1 MCWMLFIPWL
11 HNVRVIHELG
21 NNLITI
27 EGNGIVHIIAITK
40 YMHNNTKWQEVFL
53 YYDFINEVINE
64 EEDVVLETKPHLFVT
79 NIITLLKLENLA
91 VTIISLESN
100 SDHLTF
106 IFHII
111 PLATF
116 W

>member
-11 HNVRVIHELG
+11 HNVKVIYELS

-27 EGNGIVHIIAITK
+27 EGNGIVHIITITK
-40 YMHNNTKWQEVFL
+40 YMHNNTKRQGVFL
-53 YYDFINEVINE
+53 YYDFINEVDNE
-64 EEDVVLETKPHLFVT
+64 EEDVVWETKPHLFMT
-79 NIITLLKLENLA
+79 NIITLMKLENLA